1 MVGFHPMAAVKLL
14 VDAFVVK
21 IKPPVT
27 KSEIK
32 QTPVFPQTFHRLR
45 PKPEVTSPKTKKR
58 DNVFSQ
64 SRDEPEDRGMREM
77 KTTHNAQTFPH
88 AR

>member
-1 MVGFHPMAAVKLL
+1 MAFVKWWG
-14 VDAFVVK
+14 DAFTVK
-21 IKPPVT
+21 NK
-27 KSEIK
+27 KSSAKFAAIAE
-32 QTPVFPQTFHRLR
+32 TPVFPQTVHRLR
-45 PKPEVTSPKTKKR
+45 PNPEAASPKTKKR
-58 DNVFSQ
+58 DKVFSQ

>member
-1 MVGFHPMAAVKLL
+1 MAAVKLGGNTF
-14 VDAFVVK
+14 AVK
-21 IKPPVT
+21 NKNSRAKFAVIA
-27 KSEIK
+27 E
-32 QTPVFPQTFHRLR
+32 TPVFPQTMHRLR
-45 PKPEVTSPKTKKR
+45 PNPEAASPKTKKR

>member
-1 MVGFHPMAAVKLL
+1 MAFVKSPGDAFAVKN
-14 VDAFVVK
+14 K
-21 IKPPVT
+21 
-27 KSEIK
+27 KSSAKSMAIA
-32 QTPVFPQTFHRLR
+32 QTPVFPQTPHRLR
-45 PKPEVTSPKTKKR
+45 PNPEAAMPKTKKR

-77 KTTHNAQTFPH
+77 KMRHNAQTLPH